1 MERSSFTLDRRG
13 RHRSTMK
20 VDRSTTRARM
30 LQGAARKPENAFLL
44 VTTSYSSPFSWR
56 YGSKAMRGLFSEQTK
71 RRMWRRLWLALAR
84 AQAKAGIVS
93 DDEVADLRRFVDA
106 IDIDLAHA
114 IESEI
119 GHDLMAELRVY
130 ASQAKIGGGKL
141 HLGAT
146 SMDVEDNVE
155 IKRMKIALDML
166 GRNIRALLTAF
177 QEKIERYADLPCMA
191 YTHLQ
196 AAEPTT
202 VGYRFSLWAQDI
214 AFDYNN
220 LTCLASWLPTKGLRG
235 AVGTSASYAA
245 LLEGTGVSPDDIE
258 RDVLAEFGLSPVPI
272 TGQTYP
278 RRLDYIVLSALAAF
292 AASCAKMAFD
302 VRILASSPFGELGE
316 PFGKKQ
322 VGSSA
327 MPFKRNPILS
337 ERIDS
342 IARIV
347 NANATV
353 VWQNAAENLLER
365 TLDDSANRRSV
376 IPESF
381 LAADEICSLAR
392 KVISGMRVNE
402 RAIARNLATFGPF
415 AATEAVL
422 MAAAKKGADRQ
433 ALHEIMR
440 DASMQAWESIE
451 RGEDNPLE
459 RLLAAHEQIR
469 KHVGDDVGRLMDPT
483 RHTGL
488 AAQRARDF
496 AKKLRELDGGDDDVA
511 PFLTEMGIEA

>member
-1 MERSSFTLDRRG
+1 M
-13 RHRSTMK
+13 
-20 VDRSTTRARM
+20 RA
-30 LQGAARKPENAFLL
+30 
-44 VTTSYSSPFSWR
+44 
-56 YGSKAMRGLFSEQTK
+56 LFSEETK

-84 AQAKAGIVS
+84 AQAKAGLVS
-93 DDEVADLRRFVDA
+93 DEEIADLRRFVDA
-106 IDIDLAHA
+106 IDIDAAHK
-114 IESEI
+114 IEAEI
-119 GHDLMAELRVY
+119 GHDLMAEVRVY
-130 ASQAKIGGGKL
+130 ASQAKIGGGKI

-155 IKRMKIALDML
+155 IARMKAALKML
-166 GRNIRALLTAF
+166 AQNMRALLEIF
-177 QEKIERYADLPCMA
+177 QEKIERYAALPCIA

-202 VGYRFSLWAQDI
+202 LGYRFSLWAQDI

-220 LTCLASWLPTKGLRG
+220 LTCLAGWLPTKGLRG
-235 AVGTSASYAA
+235 AVGTSASYDA
-245 LLEGTGVSPDDIE
+245 LLKGSGITPDDVE
-258 RDVLAEFGLSPVPI
+258 REVLAEFGLQPVPV

-278 RRLDYIVLSALAAF
+278 RRLDYIVLTGLAAF

-302 VRILASSPFGELGE
+302 VRVLASSPFGELGE

-342 IARIV
+342 LARIV
-347 NANATV
+347 SASVNVA
-353 VWQNAAENLLER
+353 WQNAADNLLER

-381 LAADEICSLAR
+381 LAADEICTLAR
-392 KVISGMRVNE
+392 TVIGGIRVSE
-402 RAIARNLATFGPF
+402 RRIAQNLATFGPF

-422 MAAAKKGADRQ
+422 MAAAKHGADRQ
-433 ALHEIMR
+433 EMHEIMR
-440 DASMQAWESIE
+440 DASMQAWESVE
-451 RGEDNPLE
+451 RGEENPLA
-459 RLLAAHEQIR
+459 RLLGAHPRIR
-469 KHVGDDVGRLMDPT
+469 QYVGDDVTALMNPAE
-483 RHTGL
+483 HTGL
-488 AAQRARDF
+488 AERRAREF
-496 AKKLRELDGGDDDVA
+496 AQKLRELDGDDARVA

>member
-1 MERSSFTLDRRG
+1 M
-13 RHRSTMK
+13 
-20 VDRSTTRARM
+20 RA
-30 LQGAARKPENAFLL
+30 
-44 VTTSYSSPFSWR
+44 
-56 YGSKAMRGLFSEQTK
+56 LFSEETK

-84 AQAKAGIVS
+84 AQGKAGIVS
-93 DDEVADLRRFVDA
+93 DDEIADLRRYVDA
-106 IDIDLAHA
+106 IDIEAAHA
-114 IESEI
+114 IEAEI
-119 GHDLMAELRVY
+119 GHDLMAEVRVY
-130 ASQAKIGGGKL
+130 ASQAKVGGGKI

-155 IKRMKIALDML
+155 IKRMKVALDL
-166 GRNIRALLTAF
+166 LARNIRALLALF
-177 QEKIERYADLPCMA
+177 EALIERYADTPCMA

-202 VGYRFSLWAQDI
+202 LGYRFALWAQDI

-220 LTCLASWLPTKGLRG
+220 LTCLGSWLPTKGLRG

-245 LLEGTGVSPDDIE
+245 LLEGTRVSPDDIE
-258 RDVLAEFGLSPVPI
+258 RDVLAEFDLQPVPVA
-272 TGQTYP
+272 GQTYP
-278 RRLDYIVLSALAAF
+278 RRLDYVVLTGLAAF
-292 AASCAKMAFD
+292 AASAAKMAFD
-302 VRILASSPFGELGE
+302 IRVLASSPFGELGE

-327 MPFKRNPILS
+327 MPFKRNPVLA

-342 IARIV
+342 LARLV
-347 NANATV
+347 AANAGV
-353 VWQNAAENLLER
+353 AWQNAADNLLER

-392 KVISGMRVNE
+392 KVIGGLRINE
-402 RAIARNLATFGPF
+402 RRIAQNLAAFGPF

-422 MAAAKKGADRQ
+422 MEAAKRGADRQ
-433 ALHEIMR
+433 ALHETLR
-440 DASMQAWESIE
+440 EASMQAWEAVE
-451 RGEDNPLE
+451 RGEENPLGRILAGDPE
-459 RLLAAHEQIR
+459 IGRFVGGRLET
-469 KHVGDDVGRLMDPT
+469 LMDPA

-488 AAQRARDF
+488 AARRAREF
-496 AKKLRELDGGDDDVA
+496 AGKLHELDHGDATVA